1 MALKIKKKANIGKKL
16 AVFTILG
23 MVGERDDAKKASY
36 YFEKQES
43 KKEDYFNT
51 LPLLIKNFQDKNYKI
66 IPIYTVESK
75 KANEKVLEKSGYSID
90 FDESYLIQDEKNF
103 NEIFSLLDSSFEEYD
118 EIIVDVSHGF
128 RHLPIL
134 MIVDLIIKNFQDVK
148 KIKKILFAKEIKQYC
163 EYEIID
169 LKEYLD
175 IANIS
180 FILTNF
186 NKNFTVANHI
196 SSKKYQSLVDALNE
210 FSNDIMALSLNNL
223 YEKSSNKLLIE
234 LEKIDNIGIY
244 KQSQDLKNYL
254 ENIIVYNGKKRYQTY
269 LDLSKTLFEKNYM
282 LLSLSLLYE
291 SIRLYIK
298 TKIKSQQ
305 IEIVKK
311 IENYYDNDLYK
322 IGDFF
327 IKFKNDKFS
336 FDNFNKECKNAT
348 PITRIEFNTF
358 KALFPQK
365 LIEEKKFNVSNNKQ
379 NIIDA
384 IAYTR
389 NNLAHG
395 NVKGNFKNI
404 QKDIKE
410 LISEYE
416 KSINQ

>member
-16 AVFTILG
+16 AIFTILG

-51 LPLLIKNFQDKNYKI
+51 FPLLIKNFQDKNYKI

-75 KANEKVLEKSGYSID
+75 KANEKVLKKSGYSID
-90 FDESYLIQDEKNF
+90 FDKSYLIQDEKDF

-196 SSKKYQSLVDALNE
+196 SSKKYQSLIDALNE
-210 FSNDIMALSLNNL
+210 FSNDIMALNLNNL
-223 YEKSSNKLLIE
+223 YEKSSKQLLIE
-234 LEKIDNIGIY
+234 LEKINNIGIY

-254 ENIIVYNGKKRYQTY
+254 ENIIIYNGKKRYQTY

-311 IENYYDNDLYK
+311 IENYYENDLYK

-327 IKFKNDKFS
+327 IKLKNDKFS

-365 LIEEKKFNVSNNKQ
+365 LIEEKKFNVSTNKL

-395 NVKGNFKNI
+395 NIKGKFKNI

>member
-1 MALKIKKKANIGKKL
+1 MALKIKKKANAGKKL

-23 MVGERDDAKKASY
+23 MVGARDDAKKASY
-36 YFEKQES
+36 YFETQES

-66 IPIYTVESK
+66 IPIYTTDSK
-75 KANEKVLEKSGYSID
+75 KVNEKVLEKSGYSID

-103 NEIFSLLDSSFEEYD
+103 NEIFSLLDSSFEKYD

-134 MIVDLIIKNFQDVK
+134 MIVDLIIKNFQDVN
-148 KIKKILFAKEIKQYC
+148 KIKKILFAKEIRQYS

-196 SSKKYQSLVDALNE
+196 SSKMYQSLIDSLNE

-223 YEKSSNKLLIE
+223 YEKSSKKLLKE
-234 LEKIDNIGIY
+234 LEKIDNIAIN
-244 KQSQDLKNYL
+244 KQAQDLKNYL
-254 ENIIVYNGKKRYQTY
+254 ENIIVYNGKKRYQIY
-269 LDLSKTLFEKNYM
+269 LNLSKTLFEKNYM

-298 TKIKSQQ
+298 TKIKSQK
-305 IEIVKK
+305 INIVEK

-336 FDNFNKECKNAT
+336 FERFKRECKGST
-348 PITRIEFNTF
+348 PITEIEFNTLS
-358 KALFPQK
+358 ALFPPK
-365 LIEEKKFNVSNNKQ
+365 LLEEKKFNVSYSKQ

-416 KSINQ
+416 KSINL